1 MEIIF
6 ITKEVMLFKTALFAS
21 YISVFWPFDIN
32 VIGPFFQ
39 SISTEK
45 KEQRKQDN
53 TSGIAFSSTILLSV

>member
-1 MEIIF
+1 
-6 ITKEVMLFKTALFAS
+6 MLFKTALFAG

-45 KEQRKQDN
+45 KD
-53 TSGIAFSSTILLSV
+53 LSDLFGSIIEEMDDD

>member
-1 MEIIF
+1 
-6 ITKEVMLFKTALFAS
+6 MLFKTALFAG

-53 TSGIAFSSTILLSV
+53 TSGIAFSPTILLSV